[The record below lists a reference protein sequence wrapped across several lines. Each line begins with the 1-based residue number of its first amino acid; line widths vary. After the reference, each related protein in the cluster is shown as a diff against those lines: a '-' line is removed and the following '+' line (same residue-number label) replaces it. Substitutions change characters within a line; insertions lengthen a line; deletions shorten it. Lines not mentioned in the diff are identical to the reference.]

1 MEIWL
6 TCQDCP
12 DYEVSNYGNVRSKD
26 RVVLRSDTLTPVRY
40 VSQLIV
46 KSLDR
51 RGYERVRIRVNKV
64 NKSFRV
70 HRLVAT
76 AFIPNPE
83 NKQQVNHKDGVKTNN
98 HVENLE
104 WATNT
109 ENQNHAVKTGLRE
122 YEFGEDAHAFTGR
135 VKVLDMQ
142 GNFLYHVSGNREMKE
157 KGFDFRL
164 VSAVC
169 LGKRNS
175 HKGHKFEKEKKHAEI
190 RKNSKSTSH

>member
-51 RGYERVRIRVNKV
+51 RGYERIRVKV
-64 NKSFRV
+64 NKISKSFRV
-70 HRLVAT
+70 HRLVAK

-83 NKQQVNHKDGVKTNN
+83 NKPQVNHKNGIKTNN

-104 WATNT
+104 WMNNS
-109 ENQNHAVKTGLRE
+109 ENQKHAISTGLKVF
-122 YEFGEDAHAFTGR
+122 EFGEDSHAFTGK
-135 VKVLDMQ
+135 VKVLDMG
-142 GNFLYHVSGNREMKE
+142 GNFLYYVSGNKEMKE

-169 LGKRNS
+169 LGKRKS
-175 HKGHKFEKEKKHAEI
+175 HKGHKFEKEK
-190 RKNSKSTSH
+190 N